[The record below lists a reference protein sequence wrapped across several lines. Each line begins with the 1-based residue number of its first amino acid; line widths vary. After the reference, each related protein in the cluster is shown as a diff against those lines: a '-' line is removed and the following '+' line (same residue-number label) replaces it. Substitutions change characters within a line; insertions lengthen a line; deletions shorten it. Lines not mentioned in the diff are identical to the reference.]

1 MVNRNY
7 PREQNICGCRN
18 IDKPFEFVCFHL
30 SEINSGQ
37 VVILERKIGPGTAD
51 FFSFSGDASLGES
64 LT

>member
-1 MVNRNY
+1 M
-7 PREQNICGCRN
+7 
-18 IDKPFEFVCFHL
+18 CFHL